1 MSTALWQSLVPLR
14 VTRILSI
21 ALEVGPGSVSVMIDH
36 PDLIDYL
43 PRFLAIAESP
53 VSVSIK
59 IDSGYHRAGLLPTAL
74 NKGGCLRGLQSPRD
88 RRIQRSW
95 VSIPTKILAIRKQLL
110 RQQ

>member
-1 MSTALWQSLVPLR
+1 MLHNSPLVPFR
-14 VTRILSI
+14 VTRIARI
-21 ALEVGPGSVSVMIDH
+21 ALGVGPEASVMSDH

-88 RRIQRSW
+88 RRMQRSW